1 MGALDLDENQEI
13 RSHYTGSDESPSPQ
27 RLRGLSGKRQS
38 ENSPRRGKKNS
49 GSKHLNSK
57 MKSLK
62 GNRSKNLNSDD
73 SLTDEG
79 IQEMSNE
86 DDSSHRASRFRGD
99 RDSMPS
105 HRRL

>member
-1 MGALDLDENQEI
+1 
-13 RSHYTGSDESPSPQ
+13 
-27 RLRGLSGKRQS
+27 
-38 ENSPRRGKKNS
+38 
-49 GSKHLNSK
+49 

-105 HRRL
+105 HRRLQTQVATPNGDGKTGSQYSN